1 MVATATGGEGVE
13 GGWRSEVAPIG
24 AAIFLPAP
32 SNLNLKQVITQL
44 ILSHQEK
51 YGS

>member
-1 MVATATGGEGVE
+1 MVATEVGGEGV
-13 GGWRSEVAPIG
+13 GGVGGEVGPIG

-32 SNLNLKQVITQL
+32 STLNLKQVITQL
-44 ILSHQEK
+44 ILSRQEK

>member
-1 MVATATGGEGVE
+1 MVATETGGEGVGGSE
-13 GGWRSEVAPIG
+13 GSEVAPIG
-24 AAIFLPAP
+24 AAIFLSAP

>member
-1 MVATATGGEGVE
+1 MVATEMEE
-13 GGWRSEVAPIG
+13 GGGGSEVGPIG
-24 AAIFLPAP
+24 DAIFLSAP

>member
-1 MVATATGGEGVE
+1 MVATEMEREGRGGGEG
-13 GGWRSEVAPIG
+13 SEVGPIG
-24 AAIFLPAP
+24 DAIFLSTR

>member
-1 MVATATGGEGVE
+1 MVATEMEGEGL
-13 GGWRSEVAPIG
+13 GGSEVGPIG
-24 AAIFLPAP
+24 DAIFLSAR

-44 ILSHQEK
+44 ILSHQEN

>member
-1 MVATATGGEGVE
+1 MVATEMEGEGW
-13 GGWRSEVAPIG
+13 GGGSEVGPIG
-24 AAIFLPAP
+24 DAIFLPAP

>member
-1 MVATATGGEGVE
+1 MVATEMEGEGL
-13 GGWRSEVAPIG
+13 GGGSEVGPIG
-24 AAIFLPAP
+24 DAIFLSAR

-44 ILSHQEK
+44 ILSHQEN